1 MSFIYSICAPIII
14 TTRLN
19 CSEVLFFLWFFVK
32 FLLWRLLLCWYKRYN
47 ICLILILLFT
57 LYELF
62 PASGNQS
69 FIKTFKA
76 FKPLS
81 FSSELLKVS
90 YNVEYLNLL
99 IVAAFT
105 SKSFSGK
112 KSFPVRNSHLV
123 TLPGDKAEIL
133 AVSLSKLYWVL
144 IRLNCYQLF

>member
-1 MSFIYSICAPIII
+1 MKFWFFCD
-14 TTRLN
+14 
-19 CSEVLFFLWFFVK
+19 FLWSFCCEDFFCVDIK
-32 FLLWRLLLCWYKRYN
+32 DITFVWFWFCF
-47 ICLILILLFT
+47 FT

-144 IRLNCYQLF
+144 IRLSCYQLF